1 MKRFLHC
8 AALALLCS
16 TGLMASPA
24 RQDAS
29 RQQTLEQVRQRLEQI
44 KDRLGLTPEQV
55 EQVRLVLIDELQQI
69 REMQKDYRP
78 LSEGRMSE
86 IRRARELQKIERATD
101 KKLEK
106 ILSQKQMDELK
117 KVREEL
123 RQEPRPRF

>member
-1 MKRFLHC
+1 
-8 AALALLCS
+8 
-16 TGLMASPA
+16 MASPA